1 MAIHM
6 KNYSTVEFFKG
17 KDKSFI
23 AWISTILKP
32 ISVEDEQY
40 VYKEGVEILDG
51 MYSLLIFVVF
61 FLVKGTVGYVLPRLE
76 NKAYLLIETG

>member
-1 MAIHM
+1 MDELPHKLRLELAMAIHL

-32 ISVEDEQY
+32 LGIEDEQY
-40 VYKEGVEILDG
+40 VYKEGEEILDG
-51 MYSLLIFVVF
+51 KSSCFIVF
-61 FLVKGTVGYVLPRLE
+61 
-76 NKAYLLIETG
+76 